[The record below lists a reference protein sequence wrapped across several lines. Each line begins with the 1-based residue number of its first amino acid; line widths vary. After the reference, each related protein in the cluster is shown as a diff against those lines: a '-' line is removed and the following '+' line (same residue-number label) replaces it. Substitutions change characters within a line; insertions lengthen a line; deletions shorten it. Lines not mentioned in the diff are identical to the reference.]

1 MKKIIRYF
9 SLLIGFTASFTS
21 LAREKI
27 SLMLDWYVNP
37 DHAAIIVAQQKGFFE
52 KNNLDVEIIEP
63 ADPSLPPKLVAA
75 GKVDLAINYQPQL
88 YQQVSEG
95 LPLVRVGSLIS
106 SPLNSVVVLKN
117 SNIKTI
123 LVTVGLA
130 DVNNKENTNNIKA
143 SLEKQLEKDIYKNS
157 LIFHLRGGIDYSKL
171 NFKHKTMMKML
182 YHSLKNKPVESLT
195 QEDKAL
201 IETYNTK
208 VDFAD
213 YDSLKQIVEVIQ

>member
-1 MKKIIRYF
+1 MK
-9 SLLIGFTASFTS
+9 
-21 LAREKI
+21 
-27 SLMLDWYVNP
+27 
-37 DHAAIIVAQQKGFFE
+37 
-52 KNNLDVEIIEP
+52 
-63 ADPSLPPKLVAA
+63 
-75 GKVDLAINYQPQL
+75 
-88 YQQVSEG
+88 
-95 LPLVRVGSLIS
+95 SLIIYGS
-106 SPLNSVVVLKN
+106 QYGTTKCYAKKLAEITKIPIISYEDIKDLTNYDLIIHFGGLYAGGVKGLKNTFRLLKN

-208 VDFAD
+208 VDFVD

>member
-1 MKKIIRYF
+1 MK
-9 SLLIGFTASFTS
+9 
-21 LAREKI
+21 
-27 SLMLDWYVNP
+27 
-37 DHAAIIVAQQKGFFE
+37 
-52 KNNLDVEIIEP
+52 
-63 ADPSLPPKLVAA
+63 
-75 GKVDLAINYQPQL
+75 
-88 YQQVSEG
+88 
-95 LPLVRVGSLIS
+95 SLIIYGS
-106 SPLNSVVVLKN
+106 QYGTAKAYATKLSEITEIPCISYENIKDIKDYEQIIYLGGLYAGGVKGLKNTFRLLKN

-123 LVTVGLA
+123 VVTVGLS

-143 SLEKQLEKDIYKNS
+143 FLEKQLEKDIYNNS

-201 IETYNTK
+201 IETYNKK
-208 VDFAD
+208 VDFVD

>member
-1 MKKIIRYF
+1 MHKLWK
-9 SLLIGFTASFTS
+9 
-21 LAREKI
+21 
-27 SLMLDWYVNP
+27 
-37 DHAAIIVAQQKGFFE
+37 HKGYKGLRADNLFWGGLYAGGVKGL
-52 KNNLDVEIIEP
+52 KNTFRL
-63 ADPSLPPKLVAA
+63 
-75 GKVDLAINYQPQL
+75 
-88 YQQVSEG
+88 
-95 LPLVRVGSLIS
+95 
-106 SPLNSVVVLKN
+106 LKN

-208 VDFAD
+208 VDFVD

>member
-9 SLLIGFTASFTS
+9 SILIGLTASFTS
-21 LAREKI
+21 LAKEKI

-52 KNNLDVEIIEP
+52 KNNLDVDIIEP

-88 YQQVSEG
+88 YQQVTEG

-117 SNIKTI
+117 SNIKT
-123 LVTVGLA
+123 LA
-130 DVNNKENTNNIKA
+130 DLKSVVLKMCCSTQCFALLDSVIK
-143 SLEKQLEKDIYKNS
+143 
-157 LIFHLRGGIDYSKL
+157 
-171 NFKHKTMMKML
+171 T
-182 YHSLKNKPVESLT
+182 
-195 QEDKAL
+195 
-201 IETYNTK
+201 
-208 VDFAD
+208 
-213 YDSLKQIVEVIQ
+213 

>member
-1 MKKIIRYF
+1 MK
-9 SLLIGFTASFTS
+9 
-21 LAREKI
+21 
-27 SLMLDWYVNP
+27 
-37 DHAAIIVAQQKGFFE
+37 
-52 KNNLDVEIIEP
+52 
-63 ADPSLPPKLVAA
+63 
-75 GKVDLAINYQPQL
+75 
-88 YQQVSEG
+88 
-95 LPLVRVGSLIS
+95 SLIIYGS
-106 SPLNSVVVLKN
+106 QYGTAKAYATKLSEITEIPCISYENIKDIKDYEQIIYFGGGLYAGGVKGLKNTFRLLKN

-182 YHSLKNKPVESLT
+182 YHSLKNKPIESLT

-208 VDFAD
+208 VDFVD

>member
-1 MKKIIRYF
+1 M
-9 SLLIGFTASFTS
+9 
-21 LAREKI
+21 
-27 SLMLDWYVNP
+27 
-37 DHAAIIVAQQKGFFE
+37 
-52 KNNLDVEIIEP
+52 
-63 ADPSLPPKLVAA
+63 
-75 GKVDLAINYQPQL
+75 
-88 YQQVSEG
+88 
-95 LPLVRVGSLIS
+95 
-106 SPLNSVVVLKN
+106 KN

-208 VDFAD
+208 VDFVD

>member
-1 MKKIIRYF
+1 MK
-9 SLLIGFTASFTS
+9 
-21 LAREKI
+21 
-27 SLMLDWYVNP
+27 
-37 DHAAIIVAQQKGFFE
+37 
-52 KNNLDVEIIEP
+52 
-63 ADPSLPPKLVAA
+63 
-75 GKVDLAINYQPQL
+75 
-88 YQQVSEG
+88 
-95 LPLVRVGSLIS
+95 SLIIYGS
-106 SPLNSVVVLKN
+106 QYGTAKAYATKLSEITEIPCISYENIKDIKDYEQIIYFGGLYAGGVKGLKNTFRLLKN

-143 SLEKQLEKDIYKNS
+143 SLEKHIYKNS

-182 YHSLKNKPVESLT
+182 YHSLKNKPIESLT

-208 VDFAD
+208 VDFVD